1 MTKPTKNSFRRAGR
15 DVWMFLLLYCGL
27 ALACIV
33 IFGPDPLSRE
43 ALCCMLPG
51 LLVAEIVVFWFFGKI
66 NLGGRENPD

>member
-1 MTKPTKNSFRRAGR
+1 
-15 DVWMFLLLYCGL
+15 MFLLLYCGL

-51 LLVAEIVVFWFFGKI
+51 LLIAETIIFGFFGKI
-66 NLGGRENPD
+66 NPSERENLDGMD

>member
-1 MTKPTKNSFRRAGR
+1 
-15 DVWMFLLLYCGL
+15 MFLLLYCGL

-51 LLVAEIVVFWFFGKI
+51 LLIAETIIFWFFGKI
-66 NLGGRENPD
+66 NPSERENLDGMD